1 MAKPDFS
8 NDMQTLANRRD
19 QLRALA
25 ADQKKEEGGEEP
37 KEQKA
42 SPKTKATSAR
52 REANKPLDEKPV
64 PSGPL
69 SAAVEELIES
79 DNPSRLAD
87 EQREW
92 SRRLTYIS
100 TRIPEDMRDLI
111 DDLLFILKK
120 EAKKHLG
127 REPTL
132 QDLACEAWSDLL
144 GKYRGRLSR

>member
-1 MAKPDFS
+1 MPKPDFS
-8 NDMQTLANRRD
+8 NDIETLADRTK
-19 QLRALA
+19 QLRAIA
-25 ADQKKEEGGEEP
+25 ADQKKEEGEEEP
-37 KEQKA
+37 KEQQS
-42 SPKTKATSAR
+42 SPKTKATSLR
-52 REANKPLDEKPV
+52 RKTNRPLDEKSV
-64 PSGPL
+64 SSDSLSG
-69 SAAVEELIES
+69 AVEELIES

-120 EAKKHLG
+120 EAKKELG

-132 QDLACEAWSDLL
+132 QDLACEAWGDLL
-144 GKYRGRLSR
+144 GRYRDRLAR

>member
-1 MAKPDFS
+1 MAKPDYS
-8 NDMQTLANRRD
+8 NDMQTLAHRRD

-25 ADQKKEEGGEEP
+25 ADQKSEESGEEP
-37 KEQKA
+37 KQKTVT
-42 SPKTKATSAR
+42 SKKKAAKGS
-52 REANKPLDEKPV
+52 NKPTPSRDENAQGPV
-64 PSGPL
+64 AL
-69 SAAVEELIES
+69 SDAVEELIES

-87 EQREW
+87 DDRQW

-120 EAKKHLG
+120 EARKDLG

-132 QDLACEAWSDLL
+132 QDLACEAWGDLL
-144 GKYRGRLSR
+144 GKYRDRLAR

>member
-8 NDMQTLANRRD
+8 NDMQTLAHRRD

-25 ADQKKEEGGEEP
+25 ADQKNEEGGEEP

-42 SPKTKATSAR
+42 ASKKKAAKDKPTAAR
-52 REANKPLDEKPV
+52 NEKAQAPA
-64 PSGPL
+64 SL
-69 SAAVEELIES
+69 SDAVEELIES
-79 DNPSRLAD
+79 DNPSRLTED
-87 EQREW
+87 DREW

-120 EAKKHLG
+120 EAKKDLG

-132 QDLACEAWSDLL
+132 QDLACEAWGDLL
-144 GKYRGRLSR
+144 GKYSERLSR

>member
-1 MAKPDFS
+1 MAKPDYS
-8 NDMQTLANRRD
+8 NDMQTLAHRRD

-25 ADQKKEEGGEEP
+25 ADQKSEEGG
-37 KEQKA
+37 KEQKTA
-42 SPKTKATSAR
+42 STKKKAAKER
-52 REANKPLDEKPV
+52 AKPA
-64 PSGPL
+64 PSGDARPHAPASL
-69 SAAVEELIES
+69 SGAVEELIES
-79 DNPSRLAD
+79 DNPSRLAED
-87 EQREW
+87 DREW

-120 EAKKHLG
+120 EARKDLD

-144 GKYRGRLSR
+144 GKYRDRLAR